1 MKKNIPQDQQEIAT
15 DQERRKMFLRSV
27 NRGWLISGIVTLVTS
42 PFFPEQ
48 RTQFY
53 FLLAL
58 TFPTYLIIRY
68 LNNSGRT
75 WLAGAVFSL
84 VVNFGF
90 YSLFLILVVKLGPY
104 KAFDTQVTI
113 WMLMGLAV
121 LFAGTFVDKWAAPVV
136 ALFNT
141 ILLVATRLTLAPG
154 SEPRP
159 SVLVFWWMLALT
171 IWLYEGTLSQALAR
185 VWAELAQRRK
195 AEMELQESRN
205 FLQQVVDTSPSMIF
219 VADSQGKAVFVNR
232 YAAQYYGTTPE
243 QLIAKS
249 TEDIHHQESE
259 AQGFVSDDQEVIR
272 THARI
277 VKDELNTA
285 PTGEQHWFHTVKVPL
300 LRSDGTVEALGIS
313 TDITERKQAEK
324 ALQESERNLKRA
336 QRIAHVGH
344 WTWDTQT
351 NRVILSDEIY
361 RIFGLDPE
369 SFDGSI
375 TDLLQRTTHPDD
387 MAHVLST
394 MEKTTREQNPTGIE
408 YRIVR
413 PDRAIRHVWAEPG
426 DQVTDESG
434 QILKLSGIVQDI
446 TERKQAEEELQ
457 RQRDFAVQVMNAMG
471 QGLTVT
477 GSDGLF
483 DYVNPAYARMIGHS
497 PEDLIGNSPQD
508 VTDEEGHLI
517 LASAHAQRLAEETST
532 YEIKL
537 LHIDGKKVDALITGV
552 PRWSEGRVIGAIAVV
567 TDLTDRKRAE
577 ETLIESEERF
587 RSLSEAAFEG
597 IMIHDQGIILN
608 ANQAF
613 ADLFSYRSPE
623 DLIGKDGLG
632 ALTFAPESRELIR
645 ANLSSGSTEPL
656 EIMVMRPDGSM
667 FPAETQGRDIAI
679 NGRKLRV
686 IAMRDI
692 TKRKQAEG
700 ALRESEAYYRM
711 LTESLSDFVVHMD
724 REGKIRYINHL
735 AEGYTL
741 EQVRGSSTYDYV
753 PPEYHETMSQ
763 ALNRVFQEGQPV
775 TFETQGQT
783 SATTVG
789 WYLTRLVPVRE
800 NEEVTGALLISTDIT
815 ERKRADEKIR
825 KLSRAVE
832 QSPASIVIT
841 NTTGEIEYV
850 NPKFTQVTGYT
861 SEEALGKNP
870 RILKSGYTTQQ
881 EYKQMWETITSGR
894 EWQVEFRN
902 KKKNGE
908 LYWES
913 AVISPI
919 SNDHGEITHFIA
931 VKEDIT
937 DRKRA
942 EDLIKRQVEHL
953 RALRM
958 IDTTITASTD
968 LHLSLKIILQHALAQ
983 LHVDAADILLLNP
996 YTHML
1001 EYTAGLGFRTRGIE
1015 RTSLH
1020 MGEDYAGRVVM
1031 ERRAIVIHD
1040 LKGAEYTRKQILAG
1054 EDFTFYCGISLT
1066 AKGKVTGILE
1076 VYNRADI
1083 NLDQEGTE
1091 FLEALAG
1098 QAALAIDD
1106 ITLFENLQR
1115 SNLELRLEGWSNA
1128 MDLRDKETQGHTQRV
1143 TELTLKLAQQ
1153 MGMPD
1158 TEILHIRRGGLLHD
1172 IGKLG
1177 VPDHIL
1183 LKDENLSAA
1192 EWEIMR
1198 KHPTYAYE
1206 MLRSITYLA
1215 PALDIPYCH
1224 HEKWDG
1230 TGYPR
1235 GLKGEQIPF
1244 AARIFA
1250 IVDVWD
1256 ALTSDRPY
1264 RSAWTKEKALDY
1276 IQEQSGKYFDPEVV
1290 DGFLGLIN
1298 D

>member
-1 MKKNIPQDQQEIAT
+1 MHRSNRMFRNDKEVHARVPDAFELAT
-15 DQERRKMFLRSV
+15 DQERRKMFLRHV
-27 NRGWLISGIVTLVTS
+27 NRGWLILGIVTLATL
-42 PFFPEQ
+42 PFFPHPRREF
-48 RTQFY
+48 T
-53 FLLAL
+53 FLIAV
-58 TFPTYLIIRY
+58 TFPTYLIVRF
-68 LNNSGRT
+68 LNLSGKTR
-75 WLAGAVFSL
+75 LAGIVFTL
-84 VVNFGF
+84 IVNFGF
-90 YSLFLILVVKLGPY
+90 YGVFLVLIDELGPY
-104 KAFDTQVTI
+104 QAFDTQATV

-121 LFAGTFVDKWAAPVV
+121 LFAGAVVDKWAAPVV

-154 SEPRP
+154 SDPRP
-159 SVLVFWWMLALT
+159 SVIVFWWMLALT
-171 IWLYEGTLSQALAR
+171 IWLYERALSRSLERA
-185 VWAELAQRRK
+185 WTELAERRK

-387 MAHVLST
+387 MAHVLAT

-483 DYVNPAYARMIGHS
+483 EYVNPAYARMIGRS

-517 LASAHAQRLAEETST
+517 LASAHAQRLAAETST

-552 PRWSEGRVIGAIAVV
+552 PRWSEGRVVGAIAVV

-587 RSLSEAAFEG
+587 RSLSEPAFEG

-608 ANQAF
+608 ANRAF

-623 DLIGKDGLG
+623 DLIGKDGLDT
-632 ALTFAPESRELIR
+632 LTFAPESRELIR

-656 EIMVMRPDGSM
+656 EIMVIRPDGSM
-667 FPAETQGRDIAI
+667 FPAETQGRDITF

-686 IAMRDI
+686 VAMRDI
-692 TKRKQAEG
+692 TKRKQAEEKIQRQLQKIN
-700 ALRESEAYYRM
+700 ALRAIDRAINS
-711 LTESLSDFVVHMD
+711 SLDMRVTLDIVLQQVV
-724 REGKIRYINHL
+724 
-735 AEGYTL
+735 
-741 EQVRGSSTYDYV
+741 
-753 PPEYHETMSQ
+753 SQ
-763 ALNRVFQEGQPV
+763 LGVDASAILLFNPYA
-775 TFETQGQT
+775 QT
-783 SATTVG
+783 
-789 WYLTRLVPVRE
+789 
-800 NEEVTGALLISTDIT
+800 
-815 ERKRADEKIR
+815 
-825 KLSRAVE
+825 
-832 QSPASIVIT
+832 
-841 NTTGEIEYV
+841 IEYAASR
-850 NPKFTQVTGYT
+850 G
-861 SEEALGKNP
+861 
-870 RILKSGYTTQQ
+870 
-881 EYKQMWETITSGR
+881 
-894 EWQVEFRN
+894 FR
-902 KKKNGE
+902 
-908 LYWES
+908 
-913 AVISPI
+913 
-919 SNDHGEITHFIA
+919 SN
-931 VKEDIT
+931 
-937 DRKRA
+937 
-942 EDLIKRQVEHL
+942 
-953 RALRM
+953 ALRH
-958 IDTTITASTD
+958 TE
-968 LHLSLKIILQHALAQ
+968 LK
-983 LHVDAADILLLNP
+983 
-996 YTHML
+996 
-1001 EYTAGLGFRTRGIE
+1001 LGEG
-1015 RTSLH
+1015 
-1020 MGEDYAGRVVM
+1020 YAGRV
-1031 ERRAIVIHD
+1031 
-1040 LKGAEYTRKQILAG
+1040 
-1054 EDFTFYCGISLT
+1054 
-1066 AKGKVTGILE
+1066 
-1076 VYNRADI
+1076 
-1083 NLDQEGTE
+1083 
-1091 FLEALAG
+1091 FLERETIHIPDLMGVGGKLAQALFLAKEEFVDYYGTPLIVKGEVRGVLEIFQRSSLKPDAEWMHYLETLAG
-1098 QAALAIDD
+1098 QAAIAIDNAQ
-1106 ITLFENLQR
+1106 LFNSLQR
-1115 SNLELRLEGWSNA
+1115 SNIDLIMAYDATIVGWSRA
-1128 MDLRDKETQGHTQRV
+1128 MDLRDKETEGHTRRV
-1143 TELTLKLAQQ
+1143 TELSLRLADL
-1153 MGMPD
+1153 MGLS
-1158 TEILHIRRGGLLHD
+1158 EVEQAHIRRGALLHD
-1172 IGKLG
+1172 MGKLA
-1177 VPDHIL
+1177 VPDSIL
-1183 LKDENLSAA
+1183 FKTGELTDE
-1192 EWEIMR
+1192 EWEKMR
-1198 KHPTYAYE
+1198 QHPQFAYD
-1206 MLRSITYLA
+1206 MLSQIDYLK
-1215 PALDIPYCH
+1215 PAMDIPYCH
-1224 HEKWDG
+1224 HERWNG
-1230 TGYPR
+1230 QGYPR
-1235 GLKGEQIPF
+1235 GLKGAEIPL

-1250 IVDVWD
+1250 VVDVWD
-1256 ALTSDRPY
+1256 ALRSDRPY
-1264 RSAWTKEKALDY
+1264 RAGWPEEKVLEYLHA
-1276 IQEQSGKYFDPEVV
+1276 QAGRHFDPQVV
-1290 DGFLGLIN
+1290 EAFLGLITSI
-1298 D
+1298 